1 MTPTQLV
8 DLFRSKTA
16 EIIELC
22 QVQIDHA
29 GTDAETLRLWSLAL
43 STYQEALMWA
53 IKAAA
58 TL

>member
-8 DLFRSKTA
+8 DLFRDNTG
-16 EIIELC
+16 ELQDLC

-29 GTDAETLRLWSLAL
+29 GNDAETLRLWSLAL